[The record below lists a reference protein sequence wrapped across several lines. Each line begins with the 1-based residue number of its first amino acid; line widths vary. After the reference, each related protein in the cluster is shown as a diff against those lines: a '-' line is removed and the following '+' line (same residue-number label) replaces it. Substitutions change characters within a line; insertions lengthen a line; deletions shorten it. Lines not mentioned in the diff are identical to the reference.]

1 MLHTS
6 FFVSITVKK
15 KNEEEKHGYNLVQ
28 ESQPLYLALD
38 TILTVI
44 RFKIYSTTHFHANSI
59 YPCTADLRKQQP
71 FYS

>member
-28 ESQPLYLALD
+28 ESKPLYLALL

-44 RFKIYSTTHFHANSI
+44 HFKIYSTTQFHANSI
-59 YPCTADLRKQQP
+59 YPCTAYL
-71 FYS
+71 